1 MKTEVNEVS
10 RKWERKAKM
19 IKMGFRERREKERG
33 KKSEREK
40 REWNS
45 VISLRSALHEI
56 QIKMHF
62 WDLK

>member
-33 KKSEREK
+33 KKVNVK
-40 REWNS
+40 RES
-45 VISLRSALHEI
+45 GIR
-56 QIKMHF
+56 
-62 WDLK
+62 